1 MSYEIKIYSVTST
14 LILDVIK
21 NNPIINFGHVVNSGF
36 KTSAHIILET
46 YQISRSNDTQ
56 YFVLLLQLVEC
67 CVQFWRQNGVFVF
80 NFLTF
85 DWLKAGNN
93 AQWLV
98 NTSNYKLYV
107 KARVGSG

>member
-1 MSYEIKIYSVTST
+1 MPLIPSST
-14 LILDVIK
+14 LA
-21 NNPIINFGHVVNSGF
+21 HVVNSGF

-46 YQISRSNDTQ
+46 YQISRSIDTQ

-80 NFLTF
+80 YFLTF